1 MSGKSDLLFDCYEL
15 IGLWIVAHND
25 AEEKLGSQLQK
36 FIEIETQK
44 QRFQFLVHNL
54 TERCWD
60 VCIDKPSSR
69 LETKVETCLA
79 NCVERFL
86 DCTNFIVN
94 RLEKTQQN
102 AGVPEMS
109 FQ

>member
-1 MSGKSDLLFDCYEL
+1 MSSGESIDPQ
-15 IGLWIVAHND
+15 IQN
-25 AEEKLGSQLQK
+25 

-60 VCIDKPSSR
+60 ICIDKPSSR
-69 LETKVETCLA
+69 LESRAETCLT

-94 RLEKTQQN
+94 RLEKTQY
-102 AGVPEMS
+102 ATGTSEMG
-109 FQ
+109 F

>member
-1 MSGKSDLLFDCYEL
+1 MTT
-15 IGLWIVAHND
+15 
-25 AEEKLGSQLQK
+25 EENIDPQLQN